1 MIRKNKI
8 TTYIKEDLIMKKRIL
23 GTGKNALEVTALGLG
38 CMGMSQSFGP
48 LPEKKDA
55 IALIHAA
62 VERGVNFFD
71 TAEIYGQNHHNEELV
86 GEALAPL
93 KGKVLIATKFGIKMV
108 DGKQVQDSRRSV
120 IRQSVEGSLK
130 RLKIETID
138 LYYQHRVDPN
148 VPIEEVAEVIQDLI
162 KEGKIRHWGLSEAG
176 VETIRRAHA
185 VQPLTAVESEYSMMW
200 RSPEKELIP
209 TLEELGIGFVPFA
222 PLGKGFLTGTIDKN
236 TTFVSDDFRSK
247 QPRFKSENLEANQV
261 LVDLIKKVAARKN
274 ATPAQIA
281 LAWVLAQKPWI
292 VPIPGTR
299 KVERLDE
306 NLGAMDIELNSE
318 ELRNLQVA
326 LSKIEVVGDRYPAG
340 SDYAKRAGK

>member
-1 MIRKNKI
+1 MMQTRQ
-8 TTYIKEDLIMKKRIL
+8 L
-23 GTGKNALEVTALGLG
+23 GKSGLEVSAIGLG

-71 TAEIYGQNHHNEELV
+71 TAEVYGQSHHNEELV
-86 GEALAPL
+86 GEALRSF
-93 KGKVLIATKFGIKMV
+93 KGKVLIATKFGIKIV
-108 DGKQVQDSRRSV
+108 DGKQVLNSNPGM
-120 IRQSVEGSLK
+120 IRESVEGSLK
-130 RLKIETID
+130 RLQIDTID
-138 LYYQHRVDPN
+138 LYYQHRVDPH
-148 VPIEEVAEVIQDLI
+148 VPIEEVAGLMQDLI

-185 VQPLTAVESEYSMMW
+185 IQPLAAVESEYSMMW
-200 RSPEKELIP
+200 RSPEEELLP

-236 TTFVSDDFRSK
+236 TIFGSDDFRSK
-247 QPRFKSENLEANQV
+247 QPRFQADNLEANQV
-261 LVDLIKKVAARKN
+261 VVELIKKVAAQKN

-281 LAWVLAQKPWI
+281 LSWVLAQKPWI

-299 KVERLDE
+299 KLERLEE
-306 NLGAMDIELNSE
+306 NIGAVDVKLTAEDLNELND
-318 ELRNLQVA
+318 A
-326 LSKIEVVGDRYPAG
+326 LAKIKVLGDRYPVG
-340 SDYAKRAGK
+340 SDYAKRTGK